1 MASIR
6 KRTWTSAGSV
16 KTAWIVD
23 YFDQHRIRR
32 LKTFPTKKAAEA
44 FRDETGREIRQGIHT
59 ADSTSATVGQAADQ
73 WLDHC
78 QAEGLEKSTIRQRSQ
93 HIELH
98 IKPYIGSVKLSQ
110 LTAPLVNKF
119 VTTLR
124 DNGRSLAMR
133 RKALTSLK
141 TLISYAEDN
150 GMVAQNVARGV
161 KIKATKRADVGAMD
175 AGDKMPTKD
184 ELRAMIEKVSGRW
197 RPFIVT
203 AIFTGMRASELR
215 GLPWDNVDLEGGVIR
230 VRQRADAWG
239 TIGAP
244 KSKAGFRD
252 IPLAPMVVNA
262 LKEWKLECPKGDLNL
277 VFPNTVG
284 NVEHHSNIWQRGF
297 EPLQFKCGI
306 TADSGRKDKEGNPI
320 LKGKYGLHALRHAAA
335 SLFIEQGWTPKRV
348 QTVIGHASIQ
358 MTFDL
363 YGHLFK
369 DSDDDREEMKQ
380 VQALLIA

>member
-1 MASIR
+1 MA
-6 KRTWTSAGSV
+6 WV
-16 KTAWIVD
+16 VD
-23 YFDQHRIRR
+23 YFDQHRTRR
-32 LKTFPTKKAAEA
+32 LKTFPTKKAAEK
-44 FRDETGREIRQGIHT
+44 FRDETGREVRQGIHT
-59 ADSTSATVGQAADQ
+59 ADSASATVGEAADE
-73 WLDHC
+73 WLEHC
-78 QAEGLEKSTIRQRSQ
+78 RAEGLEKSTIRQRGQ

-98 IKPYIGSVKLSQ
+98 IKPYSGGVKLSQ
-110 LTAPLVNKF
+110 LTAPVVNKF

-141 TLISYAEDN
+141 TLISYAQDN

-161 KIKATKRADVGAMD
+161 KIKSAERANGGAMD

-215 GLPWDNVDLEGGVIR
+215 GLPWDNVDLEQGVIR

-244 KSKAGFRD
+244 KSKAGNRD
-252 IPLAPMVVNA
+252 IPLAPMVINT

-284 NVEHHSNIWQRGF
+284 NVEYHSNIWNRGF
-297 EPLQFKCGI
+297 GPLQIECGI

-369 DSDDDREEMKQ
+369 DGDDDREEMKQ

>member
-6 KRTWTSAGSV
+6 KRIWASAGSI
-16 KTAWIVD
+16 KMAWVVD

-44 FRDETGREIRQGIHT
+44 FRDETGREVRQGIHT
-59 ADSTSATVGQAADQ
+59 ADSTSVTVGQAADQ

-78 QAEGLEKSTIRQRSQ
+78 RAEGLEKSTIRQRGQ

-98 IKPYIGSVKLSQ
+98 IKPYIGGVKLSQ
-110 LTAPLVNKF
+110 LTAPVVNKF

-141 TLISYAEDN
+141 TLLSYAQDN

-161 KIKATKRADVGAMD
+161 KIKSAERANGGAMD
-175 AGDKMPTKD
+175 AGDKMPTKY
-184 ELRAMIEKVSGRW
+184 ELRKMIEKVSGRW
-197 RPFIVT
+197 RPLIIT

-215 GLPWDNVDLEGGVIR
+215 GLPWDNVDLKEEVIR

-244 KSKAGFRD
+244 KSKAGNRD
-252 IPLAPMVVNA
+252 IPLAPMVINA
-262 LKEWKLECPKGDLNL
+262 LREWRLACPKNDAGVLEL
-277 VFPNTVG
+277 VFPNG
-284 NVEHHSNIWQRGF
+284 
-297 EPLQFKCGI
+297 
-306 TADSGRKDKEGNPI
+306 SGRVESQGFSRI
-320 LKGKYGLHALRHAAA
+320 LT
-335 SLFIEQGWTPKRV
+335 S
-348 QTVIGHASIQ
+348 
-358 MTFDL
+358 
-363 YGHLFK
+363 
-369 DSDDDREEMKQ
+369 
-380 VQALLIA
+380 